1 MKCNAVNFIPLWK
14 TFRMVILTGFVE
26 LEFSSLTKIIMY
38 TSAATITRKAKY
50 SQRYCWR
57 WTSVWLAVR
66 R

>member
-38 TSAATITRKAKY
+38 HTQS
-50 SQRYCWR
+50 
-57 WTSVWLAVR
+57 
-66 R
+66 